1 MKSKLNK
8 VMKSKLNKGMK
19 TYTYTIAVFAALTIA
34 SQAQFTSVADLA
46 ANDPTFIATVESK
59 RPLDQAAVVCDR
71 TGVTTLPDMLT
82 AWRSREDV
90 QAVIAPAAKQIIA
103 AGPALAQHVIYEGV
117 ARDWLKTP
125 AGEAWAANNKKTVA
139 GFLSDSPNQHLFLA
153 NEYPTLE
160 LFTAWKNSGYARP
173 LGEVP
178 QLENIAF
185 IAAFRESW
193 DTITSM
199 DRSSFTY
206 DVFSYPLYAKWAKA
220 RSEGESP
227 EKDYDFIQK
236 ELMNVGM
243 AGTDGSLPIV
253 EHLGK
258 LSQLLF
264 NMIRQN
270 EALQN
275 P

>member
-1 MKSKLNK
+1 
-8 VMKSKLNKGMK
+8 
-19 TYTYTIAVFAALTIA
+19 
-34 SQAQFTSVADLA
+34 
-46 ANDPTFIATVESK
+46 
-59 RPLDQAAVVCDR
+59 
-71 TGVTTLPDMLT
+71 MLT

-220 RSEGESP
+220 QAVGHT
-227 EKDYDFIQK
+227 IQENYAFVQN
-236 ELMNVGM
+236 ELVNVGLT
-243 AGTDGSLPIV
+243 GTPGSLVICQ
-253 EHLGK
+253 HLNA
-258 LSQLLF
+258 LSTMMF
-264 NMIRQN
+264 NMMRQAA
-270 EALQN
+270 ALQT